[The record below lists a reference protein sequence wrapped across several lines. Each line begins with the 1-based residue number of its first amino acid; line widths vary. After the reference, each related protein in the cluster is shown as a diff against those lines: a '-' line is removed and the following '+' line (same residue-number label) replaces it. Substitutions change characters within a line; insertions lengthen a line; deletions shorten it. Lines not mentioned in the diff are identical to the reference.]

1 MSSSPSAA
9 ASQSGSAAL
18 PFLPGYRV
26 ELGPKERY
34 HKAHIFDLSNGIRV
48 DMNKDKLDA
57 RARQITHTRSG
68 RGSDGRG
75 GLGSSSRYAAVQTVR
90 IVFECD

>member
-26 ELGPKERY
+26 DLGPKERY

-57 RARQITHTRSG
+57 RARQITHARTVDAAQTGAAGQQQPLRSG
-68 RGSDGRG
+68 ADS
-75 GLGSSSRYAAVQTVR
+75 A

>member
-9 ASQSGSAAL
+9 AGSAAL

-57 RARQITHTRSG
+57 RARQTTHARTV
-68 RGSDGRG
+68 D
-75 GLGSSSRYAAVQTVR
+75 AAQTGAADSAAAAVTQRVQTVR

>member
-9 ASQSGSAAL
+9 ASGSAAL

-26 ELGPKERY
+26 DLGPKERY

-57 RARQITHTRSG
+57 RARQTTHARTV
-68 RGSDGRG
+68 DGRG
-75 GLGSSSRYAAVQTVR
+75 GLGSSSRYAAGAGSA